1 MSPCFPLLATRARED
16 AHPRLARRV
25 TGGSGPGVH
34 GWGPLFSRASSVSSA
49 RVACALL
56 VALAPPALACGT
68 DAGTTGAATALSPG
82 EPSRDAAPDDRDGRS
97 NSAGPSAFDA
107 GVVDAARA
115 DATDSSAPPWVVGQ
129 PFPIEGFGA
138 GTKGGFQSGH
148 DVYHVTSLA
157 DAGPGSLRAG
167 LATSDAPR
175 VIVFDLD
182 GDIML
187 TSALV
192 LPANLTIDG
201 RGRRVTVRNKGFV
214 VPGKS
219 EIILVNLAIA
229 GVFPASEDGI
239 QIGHPTNGPS
249 EHVVL
254 DHVSFL
260 QTGSAGDSKNVDEAV
275 SVIFGSR
282 LVTIAWCRFERWEKV
297 MLFGNGDAPAA
308 TDAAIR
314 VTVHHSYGLETG
326 RRHPQARY
334 GFFDFYDNEWDDWH
348 MFGWAFESPYRESF
362 GAQAQDGAR
371 LLVES
376 QIFRRHAVAFDALS
390 QANDAT
396 RCESGGVL
404 DERGSWT
411 PPDSTAP
418 LVHRAGCPALAAPLV
433 RPYPAIVDP
442 AGPALRT
449 SLETKTGNVLF

>member
-1 MSPCFPLLATRARED
+1 MVRGPLLSHVASSSTASPASRYPGRSIA
-16 AHPRLARRV
+16 RV
-25 TGGSGPGVH
+25 T
-34 GWGPLFSRASSVSSA
+34 
-49 RVACALL
+49 CALL
-56 VALAPPALACGT
+56 VAVAPAAFACGT
-68 DAGTTGAATALSPG
+68 DAGPTGSASATSPAETSG
-82 EPSRDAAPDDRDGRS
+82 DAAPGNGDGTS
-97 NSAGPSAFDA
+97 TTSDASAT
-107 GVVDAARA
+107 DAAVT
-115 DATDSSAPPWVVGQ
+115 DATNTDAVDSSAPPWVVGQ

-138 GTKGGFQSGH
+138 ATKGGFQIGH

-157 DAGPGSLRAG
+157 DAGPGSLRTG
-167 LATSDAPR
+167 LATNDAPR

-192 LPANLTIDG
+192 VPANVTIDG

-219 EIILVNLAIA
+219 EVILVNLAIA
-229 GVFPASEDGI
+229 GVSPDSEDGI

-249 EHVVL
+249 EHVVI
-254 DHVSFL
+254 DHVAFL
-260 QTGSAGDSKNVDEAV
+260 QTGSAGDSKNVDEAI

-282 LVTIAWCRFERWEKV
+282 FVTIAWCRFERWEKV
-297 MLFGNGDAPAA
+297 MLFGNGDAPAV
-308 TDAAIR
+308 TDAAMRI
-314 VTVHHSYGLETG
+314 TVHHSYGLETG
-326 RRHPQARY
+326 RRHPQARH
-334 GFFDFYDNEWDDWH
+334 GFFDFYDNEWDDWR
-348 MFGWAFESPYRESF
+348 MYGWVFESPYRESF

-371 LLVES
+371 LIVES

-390 QANDAT
+390 QADDAT

-418 LVHRAGCPALAAPLV
+418 LVHGAGCPALAAPLA
-433 RPYPAIVDP
+433 RPYTAIVDP

-449 SLETKTGNVLF
+449 TLETKTGNVLF